1 MKLPIGFL
9 KNEKSEKTEIRP
21 VVTKET
27 VPVKSLVQVYFPE
40 RNQTLTYF
48 NDRFDLKK
56 DDLVFVEG
64 KLEGL
69 RGIVK
74 SISKSFK
81 IKVSDY
87 KKVISVA
94 DTDVS
99 GQLHMAGSH
108 FVTFEPSVLPYE
120 KVRAWYL
127 PPVNEEEEY
136 ETGNDDQAFSLDKL
150 GDMDVTQAIWERG
163 AGYYSNN
170 SVRYLCVD
178 AGHGR
183 ALVEGEHTYEVE
195 FDFADGEIRNLLCT
209 CPCSYICKHEVA
221 AMLQL
226 KDTLKL
232 IEKHYSQLHS
242 DYFAAMVKAELFCF
256 AIDSHKTGTIQL

>member
-1 MKLPIGFL
+1 MKLPIGFVT
-9 KNEKSEKTEIRP
+9 NEKSEKTEIRP

-150 GDMDVTQAIWERG
+150 
-163 AGYYSNN
+163 
-170 SVRYLCVD
+170 
-178 AGHGR
+178 
-183 ALVEGEHTYEVE
+183 
-195 FDFADGEIRNLLCT
+195 
-209 CPCSYICKHEVA
+209 P
-221 AMLQL
+221 
-226 KDTLKL
+226 
-232 IEKHYSQLHS
+232 
-242 DYFAAMVKAELFCF
+242 
-256 AIDSHKTGTIQL
+256 